1 MIYRESQMQ
10 YIRRF
15 SGWDSRSEIC
25 YTVYTHNTLLHI
37 VLQYGLMVVSGF
49 FLDDQ

>member
-1 MIYRESQMQ
+1 MIYCESQMQ

-15 SGWDSRSEIC
+15 SGWDSTSEIR
-25 YTVYTHNTLLHI
+25 YTVYTHNTLSHI
-37 VLQYGLMVVSGF
+37 VLQYGLKVVCGF